1 MSDNL
6 EVEKISEVDFL
17 NLELAKSKKQLAV
30 AGAKTAM
37 AEGEAAELAYKNIVL
52 QLFMKYKLTSSDS
65 ISEDG
70 TINRGALVKS
80 E

>member
-1 MSDNL
+1 
-6 EVEKISEVDFL
+6 
-17 NLELAKSKKQLAV
+17 
-30 AGAKTAM
+30 M